1 VWFGRALPD
10 DGRSAF
16 SFLTAR
22 SASAA
27 CSTIDLGEVTGS
39 RAAVS
44 EAMDLGLSLQV
55 GKYDVQKMLGKGATG
70 TVYLA
75 RDTFSG
81 GEVALKTIEPEVF
94 RDPEFGTV
102 FRSQFLN
109 EASLAGKLKHPHIVS
124 ILDAVV
130 SEDSGYVAMELVTG
144 GDLSA
149 HTQPDK
155 LLPVADVLQIGFKC
169 CGALDYAFREGIVHR
184 DLKPANIMRTGGSDV
199 KIADFGA
206 AYLRKSQAVQ
216 TATLGSPYYLSPEQI
231 AGRELTHHSDMFAL
245 GVVLYEMLTGQRPL
259 RAENLDALLK
269 KILEL
274 EPLPPSEL
282 RKDLPRELDPIILR
296 ALKKDPAA
304 RYPTWA
310 EFALELSKVVRLV
323 VKSDAIPDTEKYV
336 ALKRVDLL
344 SNLADADLWELANA
358 GKWARVDKG
367 RTIVRENDQGRSFYF
382 LAEGEVKVTRGGRLL
397 NVISHSECF
406 GEMAYIWGGELPRH
420 ATVES
425 MTKLLLAE
433 FDPDALA
440 RMSGG
445 AQLQLTRALVR
456 NLADRLVL
464 ANTRVT
470 AAR

>member
-1 VWFGRALPD
+1 VP
-10 DGRSAF
+10 
-16 SFLTAR
+16 
-22 SASAA
+22 
-27 CSTIDLGEVTGS
+27 
-39 RAAVS
+39 
-44 EAMDLGLSLQV
+44 EAIELGLSLQV
-55 GKYDVQKMLGKGATG
+55 GKYDVQRLLGKGATG

-102 FRSQFLN
+102 YRAQFLN
-109 EASLAGKLKHPHIVS
+109 EAALAGKLKHPHIVS
-124 ILDAVV
+124 IFDAVV
-130 SEDSGYVAMELVTG
+130 GEHSGYIAMELVKG

-149 HTQPDK
+149 YTQPGK

-169 CGALDYAFREGIVHR
+169 CGALDYAFKEGIVHR
-184 DLKPANIMRTGGSDV
+184 DIKPANLMRVAGTNV

-216 TATLGSPYYLSPEQI
+216 SAEMGSPYYLSPEQI
-231 AGRELTHHSDMFAL
+231 AGHELTHHSDMFSL

-274 EPLPPSEL
+274 EPLPPSEI
-282 RKDLPRELDPIILR
+282 RKDLPKALDAVILR
-296 ALKKDPAA
+296 ALKKRPEA

-310 EFALELSKVVRLV
+310 EFALELSKAVPQAVPAG
-323 VKSDAIPDTEKYV
+323 AIPDTEKYV
-336 ALKRVDLL
+336 ALKRVALL
-344 SNLADADLWELANA
+344 SALDDADLWELVNA

-367 RTIVRENDQGRSFYF
+367 KTIVRENDKGKSFFF

-397 NVISHSECF
+397 NVVNHSECF

-425 MTKLLLAE
+425 MTRLLLAE
-433 FDPDALA
+433 FEPAALA
-440 RMSGG
+440 NMSGG

-456 NLADRLVL
+456 NLVDRLVL